1 MKNDKR
7 GKRFT
12 LKNYK
17 DQIFFSRVHA
27 CVDVADT
34 LASFELSHFGRLFTM

>member
-1 MKNDKR
+1 MAAADVKLRNITLRYTILEYNGHVVMVRVSMKNDKR

-17 DQIFFSRVHA
+17 N
-27 CVDVADT
+27 
-34 LASFELSHFGRLFTM
+34 